1 MIGTAFETEALADAL
16 AGPIRN
22 PVNESRAAAG
32 SIHDDATA
40 QKLGFRG
47 GTVAGNIHFEQF
59 PPLILA
65 RLGAAWRRTGTLSL
79 HFMSP
84 TTDGEPVRAFVGE
97 VIEIGEGHRRAAV
110 WMETPDGLRVCEGT
124 ASVGGPDSASEL
136 RRRLQAVRPASD
148 LRMLKAS
155 TVGDTCTA
163 VPSRLDSEKALVR
176 LEGVTEPLPEYR
188 DATIF
193 GERVAAPA
201 VAIDLLRV
209 VEGPLFKSDKVGPYV
224 GMFGAI
230 ELEFIDGPLFL
241 DHDYLVD
248 ARLLALSE
256 SPKTE
261 VAWYEST
268 ARDAIDGRSV
278 ARLVMMTRL
287 LKASSPRWA

>member
-1 MIGTAFETEALADAL
+1 MSTTEFDTETVADAL

-22 PVNESRAAAG
+22 PVNESRAALG

-59 PPLILA
+59 PPLIMA
-65 RLGAAWRRTGTLSL
+65 RLGEDWRRTGTLSL
-79 HFMSP
+79 HFMTP
-84 TTDGEPVRAFVGE
+84 TTDGEPVRAFVGQPLE
-97 VIEIGEGHRRAAV
+97 VSEGRRSARV
-110 WMETPDGLRVCEGT
+110 WMETPEGVRVCEGT
-124 ASVGGPDSASEL
+124 AAVGGPDPDSEL
-136 RRRLQAVRPASD
+136 RRRLKAVRPAAD
-148 LRMLKAS
+148 LRMLKALK
-155 TVGDTCTA
+155 VGETCQA
-163 VPSRLDSEKALVR
+163 VPGRLDGERALRR

-209 VEGPLFKSDKVGPYV
+209 IEGPLYKTERVGPYV

-230 ELEFIDGPLFL
+230 ELEFIDGPIFL
-241 DHDYLVD
+241 DHDYLAD
-248 ARLLALSE
+248 GRLLALSE

-268 ARDAIDGRSV
+268 LHDAVDRRAV

-287 LKASSPRWA
+287 LKASSPSWP